1 MGAPVDIMAWQDRL
15 AERAVAAGVPGVSVA
30 VLAGDE
36 ITTLATGV
44 LNTATGVAVTT
55 DSLFQIG
62 SVTKVW
68 TATVLMRLVE
78 QGRVE
83 LDAPVVRVLPA
94 FRVADPAAGER
105 ITLRHLL
112 THTSG
117 IDGDFFHDTGRGDDC
132 LERYV
137 AACAGL
143 AQVHPVGATM
153 SYCNTG
159 YVVLG
164 RIVEVLAG
172 RCWDDALRELLI
184 EPLGLTHS
192 QTLAEEVLRYRAAL
206 GHEIGAD
213 GVLRPA
219 AIWGM
224 PRSLG
229 PAGTINATAADML
242 GVARLHL
249 SGGLASDGTRL
260 LTPASVAAMRAPQVE
275 VPNPWGK
282 GDRWGLGWALF
293 DRGGVL
299 GHDGSTIGQ
308 KAILRIVPEAD
319 VAVAALAN
327 ADSAGPLLVEITD
340 ELLEELT
347 GLPPAPPLTP
357 PSHPVRR
364 SEADLRRWAGVYE
377 RTAVRIEAVVR
388 GGALVLRVH
397 ENDDLGAGLK
407 DYEVELTPLPDGRF
421 AGRWPYSPAWT
432 PLRFLP
438 LPTGDDVL
446 HLFGRATLKKAVAE
460 ATGEPPPGPVP
471 AKSILPSRPK

>member
-1 MGAPVDIMAWQDRL
+1 VDVRAWRDRL
-15 AERAVAAGVPGVSVA
+15 AERAAAHGVPGVSVA
-30 VLAGDE
+30 VLAGGE
-36 ITTLATGV
+36 VTTAAAGV

-68 TATVLMRLVE
+68 TATVVMRLVE
-78 QGRVE
+78 RGRVE
-83 LDAPVVRVLPA
+83 LDVPVVRVLPG
-94 FRVADPAAGER
+94 FRVADPEASRR
-105 ITLRHLL
+105 ITVRHLL

-117 IDGDFFHDTGRGDDC
+117 IDGDFFHDTGRGEDC

-159 YVVLG
+159 YAVLG
-164 RIVEVLAG
+164 RIVEVLTG
-172 RCWDDALRELLI
+172 RCWDDALRELLV

-192 QTLAEEVLRYRAAL
+192 QTLAEDVLRYRAAL
-206 GHEIGAD
+206 GHEIGPD

-229 PAGTINATAADML
+229 PAGTVNATAADML

-249 SGGLASDGTRL
+249 TGGFAPDGTRL
-260 LTPASVAAMRAPQVE
+260 LTEQSLAVMRDPQVE

-293 DRGGVL
+293 DHGGVL

-308 KAILRIVPEAD
+308 KASLRIVPDAG

-327 ADSAGPLLVEITD
+327 ADSAGPLLTEITD
-340 ELLEELT
+340 ELLRELT
-347 GLPPAPPLTP
+347 GLPPAPPLSP
-357 PSHPVRR
+357 PADPPAADP
-364 SEADLRRWAGVYE
+364 ADLRQWAGVYE
-377 RTAVRIEAVVR
+377 RTAIRLEAVVR
-388 GGALVLRVH
+388 DGALVLQVH
-397 ENDDLGAGLK
+397 ENDELGSGLK
-407 DYEVELTPLPDGRF
+407 DYEVELIPLPDGRL

-432 PLRFLP
+432 PVRFLR
-438 LPTGDDVL
+438 LPDGGDVL
-446 HLFGRATLKKAVAE
+446 HLSGRATLK
-460 ATGEPPPGPVP
+460 TD
-471 AKSILPSRPK
+471 